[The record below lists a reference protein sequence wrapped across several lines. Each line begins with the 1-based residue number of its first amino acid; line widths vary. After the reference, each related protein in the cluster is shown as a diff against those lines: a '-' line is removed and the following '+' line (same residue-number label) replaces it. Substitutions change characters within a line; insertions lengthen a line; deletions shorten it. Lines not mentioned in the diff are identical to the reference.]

1 MPWLTLLGIAATAG
15 CSDSDAATAAGSTPT
30 GGAAG
35 SAGES
40 VGGATGEVGGASST
54 GGVTLG
60 PAITGLPARTWT
72 WVPFAEAHCRDG
84 SSTGIGVNANPDSDR
99 LMIFLAGGGACFN
112 AATCGLTTSAFNEDN
127 FRALLDD
134 IASGVGTGI
143 FDRNDLTSPVKDWNF
158 VAVPY
163 CTGDVH
169 AGNNPDGSISGAGA
183 QQFVGYANLGLY
195 LQRIVPTFPGVVQV
209 LLTGVSAGG
218 FGAFAN
224 YDQVTRYFD
233 SVPVVMLDD
242 SGPLMDAPYLADCLA
257 QQFRAQWGLDRT
269 LLVDCGADCPDSS
282 HYLMDFARHI
292 VRRHPSVPFALVD
305 STADQVITMFFG
317 FGANDCTAFASL
329 SEATFTAGLEDIRT
343 KLAEYTNFGAFVFS
357 GAAHGSLHT
366 AAFGTLAVSDT
377 TLKDYVAALL
387 NGQVSNVGP

>member
-1 MPWLTLLGIAATAG
+1 
-15 CSDSDAATAAGSTPT
+15 
-30 GGAAG
+30 
-35 SAGES
+35 
-40 VGGATGEVGGASST
+40 
-54 GGVTLG
+54 
-60 PAITGLPARTWT
+60 
-72 WVPFAEAHCRDG
+72 
-84 SSTGIGVNANPDSDR
+84 
-99 LMIFLAGGGACFN
+99 MILLAGGGACFN
-112 AATCGLTTSAFNEDN
+112 VTTCGISSSAFDEAY
-127 FRALLDD
+127 FRALVNDS
-134 IASGVGTGI
+134 ASGGSTGI
-143 FDRNDLTSPVKDWNF
+143 FNRNDATNPVRDWNF
-158 VAVPY
+158 VFVPY

-169 AGNNPDGSISGAGA
+169 AGNNPDGSISGVGA
-183 QQFVGYANLGLY
+183 QQFVGYINMGLY

-224 YDQVTRYFD
+224 YDQVTRYFG

-257 QQFRAQWGLDRT
+257 QQFLTQWGLDRT

-292 VRRHPSVPFALVD
+292 VKSHPSVPFALVD

-317 FGANDCTAFASL
+317 FGANDCTGFANL

-343 KLAEYTNFGAFVFS
+343 KLADHANFGAFVFS
-357 GAAHGSLHT
+357 GVAHTSLQT
-366 AAFGTLAVSDT
+366 ASFDTVAVSDT
-377 TLKDYVAALL
+377 SLKDYVGALL